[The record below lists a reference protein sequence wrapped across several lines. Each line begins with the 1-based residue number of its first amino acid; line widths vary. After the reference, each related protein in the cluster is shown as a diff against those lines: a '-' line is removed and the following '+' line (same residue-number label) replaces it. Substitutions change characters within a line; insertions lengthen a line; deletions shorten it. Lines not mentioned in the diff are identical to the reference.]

1 MPFPDKTLL
10 ARLLATPPRVLLYKV
25 RLRLERALR
34 RKWQRRLDAR
44 RPSYAV
50 RSPQVAPLHRYVKP
64 LAPELLAPRAEQV
77 FALAALFRAHCFDLL
92 GSGWVQV
99 RQGMSCR
106 GLEGHRY
113 RMGIEVDP
121 DREGRWLTGRIN
133 AFNLSESQRI
143 WALVSDGYQPI
154 DWHVDFKSGYRW
166 PENTWYH
173 DIPYGHEPGVDI
185 KVPWEL
191 ARMQHLPQL
200 AWAYALGREGREAA
214 SVEEYLQEFRHQVLD
229 FIAVNPPRFGVNW
242 NCTMDVAIRAANWL
256 IAYDLFR
263 AYGGNFDLPFEQF
276 FCRSLY
282 EHGRHIRRNLEWNY
296 ELRSNHYLANIAGLI
311 FVAAYLPCSREVDAW
326 LAFGVKELIEEV
338 ALQFYPD
345 GTNFEASTN
354 YHRLSAEMVAY
365 ATALVLGLA
374 PDKLAVLQGNRN
386 FRGTGNGA
394 FPFPGWY
401 LEQLEKMAEFTLD
414 LTKPGGHMPQ
424 VGDNDS
430 GRFLKLFPV
439 HRPLKVPEAKALY
452 ANLDDFESESA
463 DGVYWDED
471 HLDHHHLVAASNG
484 LWGREDFAQFAAV
497 ASLETLVL
505 QGMVQGRRLP
515 SYRTHR
521 QPGGA
526 ETWRRG
532 SLEVWEGL
540 LERFQAAPESGQQEN
555 FLAFANQDL
564 LKGLRLFAYPDFGL
578 YLFKSPRLYLA
589 VRCGPLGQNG
599 VGGHAHNDQL
609 SLELTV
615 DGEDRLLDPGT
626 YLYTP
631 LPARRND
638 YRSLKAHF
646 APQLD
651 REPGRLDLGLFRLGN
666 QAVAECLY
674 FGERGFAGSLRCGAD
689 AAVYRLIWV
698 EENGLHLLDWTEGQL
713 VLHKAPLGKG
723 RSLLP
728 FSPGYGLK
736 YKL

>member
-1 MPFPDKTLL
+1 MPRPDKTLL
-10 ARLLATPPRVLLYKV
+10 ARLLSTPPRVLLHKV
-25 RLRLERALR
+25 RLRLERVLR
-34 RKWQRRLDAR
+34 REWQRRLDAR
-44 RPSYAV
+44 RPSYAA
-50 RSPQVAPLHRYVKP
+50 RHPQLEPLYGYINP
-64 LAPELLAPRAEQV
+64 LTPELLAPRAERHI
-77 FALAALFRAHCFDLL
+77 ALAELFRTHCFDLL

-99 RQGMSCR
+99 KHGMSCR
-106 GLEGHRY
+106 GLEGRRY
-113 RMGIEVDP
+113 RMGVEVDA

-133 AFNLSESQRI
+133 TVNLIESQRI
-143 WALVSDGYQPI
+143 WALVPEVYQPI
-154 DWHVDFKSGYRW
+154 DWHLDFKSGYRW
-166 PENTWYH
+166 PENIWYQ
-173 DIPYGHEPGVDI
+173 DIAYGHEPGVDI

-200 AWAYALGREGREAA
+200 AWAYTLGREGWGPAA
-214 SVEEYLQEFRHQVLD
+214 AEEYQKEFRHQVLD
-229 FIAVNPPRFGVNW
+229 FIAANPPRFGVNW

-256 IAYDLFR
+256 VAYDLFR
-263 AYGGNFDLPFEQF
+263 AYGGNFDPPFGQV

-282 EHGRHIRRNLEWNY
+282 EHGRHIRGNLEWNY
-296 ELRSNHYLANIAGLI
+296 ELRSNHYLSNIAGLI
-311 FVAAYLPCSREVDAW
+311 FVAAYLPLSREVDAW
-326 LAFGVKELIEEV
+326 LAFGVKELIKEV

-354 YHRLSAEMVAY
+354 YHRLSAEMVVY
-365 ATALVLGLA
+365 ATALVLGLP
-374 PDKLAVLQGNRN
+374 PDKLAVLQDNRN
-386 FRGTGNGA
+386 FRGTDTGV

-401 LEQLEKMAEFTLD
+401 LERLEKMAEFTLD
-414 LTKPGGHMPQ
+414 LTKPGGHIPQ

-439 HRPLKVPEAKALY
+439 HWPLQVQEAKARY
-452 ANLDDFESESA
+452 ANLEHFESESA

-484 LWGREDFAQFAAV
+484 LWGRKDFAQFAAV
-497 ASLETLVL
+497 ASLETLLL
-505 QGMVQGRRLP
+505 QGLVPGRRLP
-515 SYRTHR
+515 SYRTSGK
-521 QPGGA
+521 PGGA

-532 SLEVWEGL
+532 GLEVWEAL
-540 LERFQAAPESGQQEN
+540 LERFKASPESGRQEN
-555 FLAFANQDL
+555 FLTFPDQDL
-564 LKGLRLFAYPDFGL
+564 LKDLRLLAYPDFGL

-631 LPARRND
+631 LPAGRNE

-646 APQLD
+646 SPQVE

-666 QAVAECLY
+666 EAVAECLY
-674 FGERGFAGSLRCGAD
+674 FGEQGFAGSLHCGAD
-689 AAVYRLIWV
+689 TKVYRLIRV

-713 VLHKAPLGKG
+713 ALKKAPFGKG

-736 YKL
+736 YKD